1 MWCVLNGLCGGKVIV
16 NRTLIP
22 LDITT
27 VKIRMKNN
35 APLEDLEEDLI
46 ETCKYIASLEEANRV
61 KDFEKAK
68 KIIYMDKYE
77 YYPKENI
84 VFIVFTSARYA
95 KSRKVIDTKTLKNK
109 GVLKEIDDGDEEKTH
124 IVIRFD
130 WEENRGVCIFE
141 KNSDGIGVTQLFEY
155 LNEFIFKYHE
165 TKKDFVYYA
174 LVHSNIVSKEFL
186 DKLESVKRIKAVTL
200 TVDQEDVSVSETKA
214 FAGRDDISQEV
225 DIYLKPCSKGKSILS
240 DTVKDFYKMYCDA
253 NKKVK
258 RITIK
263 ADNEEQNPISF
274 DTEKIKA
281 KEVVD
286 VSETLNGEVHEY
298 SIKEKLM
305 SVLKRY

>member
-1 MWCVLNGLCGGKVIV
+1 M

-27 VKIRMKNN
+27 TKIRMKNN
-35 APLEDLEEDLI
+35 APLEDLEVDLI

-77 YYPKENI
+77 YYPEENI

-95 KSRKVIDTKTLKNK
+95 KSRKVIDTKTLKDK
-109 GVLKEIDDGDEEKTH
+109 GVLKGIDDGDEEKTH

-141 KNSDGIGVTQLFEY
+141 RNSDGIGVTQLFEY

-174 LVHSNIVSKEFL
+174 LVHSNIVSKEFF
-186 DKLESVKRIKAVTL
+186 KRIKAVTL

-214 FAGRDDISQEV
+214 FAGRDDISREV
-225 DIYLKPCSKGKSILS
+225 DIYLRPCSKGKSILS
-240 DTVKDFYKMYCDA
+240 DTVKDFYKMYRDA
-253 NKKVK
+253 NQKVK